1 MALRSGPRREGCG
14 GWSWGCWRES
24 EAKVHS
30 WSEEAGIE
38 EPGVGGALGC
48 QQGLVSS
55 ERGSAEWA

>member
-1 MALRSGPRREGCG
+1 MVLGVLEG
-14 GWSWGCWRES
+14 S

-38 EPGVGGALGC
+38 EPGVGGAPGC